1 MQNAAFDTAEQANNF
16 LKYLYTKFFRIL
28 VSAAKISQSA
38 PNRVYKFV
46 PLQDFTDKSDIDWNK
61 SIPEIDRQLYKKY
74 NLTDEEI
81 SFIESMIKPME

>member
-1 MQNAAFDTAEQANNF
+1 MF
-16 LKYLYTKFFRIL
+16 LFKIL
-28 VSAAKISQSA
+28 
-38 PNRVYKFV
+38 

-81 SFIESMIKPME
+81 AFIESMIKPME